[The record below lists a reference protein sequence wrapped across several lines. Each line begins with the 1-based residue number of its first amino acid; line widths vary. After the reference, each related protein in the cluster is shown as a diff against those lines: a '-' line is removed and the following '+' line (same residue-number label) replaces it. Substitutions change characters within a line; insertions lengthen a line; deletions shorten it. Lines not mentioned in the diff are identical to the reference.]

1 MSPKKEPLGDI
12 IFLSNEKNLFLVSI
26 VGAKLFASVFTRLF
40 DHL

>member
-12 IFLSNEKNLFLVSI
+12 IFLSDEKNLFLVSI
-26 VGAKLFASVFTRLF
+26 VRAKLYVPVFTRLF